1 MGEDTPDTDTNTGP
15 RTHTE
20 KKSKRK
26 SEKTDNEDLEANDRI
41 DKSTKDQPV
50 EAQTS
55 EGPGQ
60 DWIDDLQICLMFL
73 TRIPVP
79 GGLAL
84 SHPSLANACRFF
96 PVIGGLVGVIG
107 AIVLAAVDQLGLPQ
121 GVSVLLAIA
130 AMVMVTGG
138 LHEDGLSDTA
148 DGLGGGSN
156 KDRRLEIMRDSRVG
170 AFGVIALVLI
180 IGLKLAGLAA
190 LAIGPAAL
198 ALFAG
203 AVISRGILPLFMR
216 YLPPAKDDGL
226 SADAGRPSF
235 SKVALSLAITLV
247 VAFIGLGFWLTIVVA
262 IDVALVTGAM
272 SLWVKVKIGGQTGDI
287 LGALQQLGE
296 ISVILTL
303 AAAAAS

>member
-1 MGEDTPDTDTNTGP
+1 MGEDTPDTGTDTDASA
-15 RTHTE
+15 HTE

-26 SEKTDNEDLEANDRI
+26 SKKTVNQDSEVNDRLH
-41 DKSTKDQPV
+41 KSSDDPAV
-50 EAQTS
+50 EAQIS

-84 SHPSLANACRFF
+84 SYPSLSNACRFF
-96 PVIGGLVGVIG
+96 PVIGSLVGVIG
-107 AIVLAAVDQLGLPQ
+107 AIVLAAADQLGLPQ
-121 GVSVLLAIA
+121 GVSVLLAVA

-156 KDRRLEIMRDSRVG
+156 KDRRLEIMKDSRVG

-180 IGLKLAGLAA
+180 IGLKWAGLAA
-190 LAIGPAAL
+190 LSIGPAAL

-203 AVISRGILPLFMR
+203 AVISRGTLPLFMR
-216 YLPPAKDDGL
+216 YLPLAKDDGL
-226 SADAGRPSF
+226 SADAGRPGF
-235 SKVALSLAITLV
+235 SQVALSLAITLV
-247 VAFIGLGFWLTIVVA
+247 VAFISVGFWLTIGVA
-262 IDVALVTGAM
+262 IVVALVTGAM
-272 SLWVKVKIGGQTGDI
+272 SFWVKVKIGGQTGDV

>member
-1 MGEDTPDTDTNTGP
+1 
-15 RTHTE
+15 
-20 KKSKRK
+20 
-26 SEKTDNEDLEANDRI
+26 
-41 DKSTKDQPV
+41 
-50 EAQTS
+50 
-55 EGPGQ
+55 
-60 DWIDDLQICLMFL
+60 MFL

-84 SHPSLANACRFF
+84 SYPSLSNASRFF
-96 PVIGGLVGVIG
+96 PVIGSLVGVIG
-107 AIVLAAVDQLGLPQ
+107 AIVLAAADQLGLPQ
-121 GVSVLLAIA
+121 GVSALLAVA

-156 KDRRLEIMRDSRVG
+156 KDRRLEIMKDSRVG

-180 IGLKLAGLAA
+180 IGLKWASLAA
-190 LAIGPAAL
+190 LSIGPAAL

-203 AVISRGILPLFMR
+203 AVISRGTLPLFMR
-216 YLPPAKDDGL
+216 YLPLAKDDGL
-226 SADAGRPSF
+226 SADAGRPGF
-235 SKVALSLAITLV
+235 SQVALSLAITLV
-247 VAFIGLGFWLTIVVA
+247 VAFIGLGFWLTIGVA
-262 IDVALVTGAM
+262 IVVALVTGAM
-272 SLWVKVKIGGQTGDI
+272 SFWVKVKIGGQTGDV

>member
-1 MGEDTPDTDTNTGP
+1 MGENKPDTDNNTDSS
-15 RTHTE
+15 THTK

-26 SEKTDNEDLEANDRI
+26 SEKTDNQAA
-41 DKSTKDQPV
+41 
-50 EAQTS
+50 EAQIS

-84 SHPSLANACRFF
+84 SNPSLSNACRFF
-96 PVIGGLVGVIG
+96 PVIGSLVGVIG
-107 AIVLAAVDQLGLPQ
+107 AIVLAAADQLGLPQ
-121 GVSVLLAIA
+121 GVSVLLAVA

-156 KDRRLEIMRDSRVG
+156 KDRRLEIMKDSRVG

-180 IGLKLAGLAA
+180 IGLKWAGLAA
-190 LAIGPAAL
+190 LSIGPAAL
-198 ALFAG
+198 ALVVG

-226 SADAGRPSF
+226 SANAGRPGF
-235 SKVALSLAITLV
+235 SQVAISLAITLV
-247 VAFIGLGFWLTIVVA
+247 VAFIGLGFWLTIGVA
-262 IDVALVTGAM
+262 IVVALVTGAM
-272 SLWVKVKIGGQTGDI
+272 SFWVKVKIGGQTGDV

-303 AAAAAS
+303 AAAATS

>member
-1 MGEDTPDTDTNTGP
+1 MGEDTPDTGTDTNASA
-15 RTHTE
+15 HTE

-26 SEKTDNEDLEANDRI
+26 SKKTVNQDLEVNDRL
-41 DKSTKDQPV
+41 DKSSDDPAV
-50 EAQTS
+50 EAQIS

-73 TRIPVP
+73 TRIPIP

-84 SHPSLANACRFF
+84 SHPSLSTACRFF
-96 PVIGGLVGVIG
+96 PIIGSLIGVIG
-107 AIVLAAVDQLGLPQ
+107 AIVLAAAVQLGLPQ
-121 GVSVLLAIA
+121 GVSVLLAVA

-156 KDRRLEIMRDSRVG
+156 KDRRLEIMKDSRVG
-170 AFGVIALVLI
+170 TFGVIALVLI
-180 IGLKLAGLAA
+180 IGLKWAGLAA
-190 LAIGPAAL
+190 LSIGPAAL

-216 YLPPAKDDGL
+216 YLPLAKDDGL
-226 SADAGRPSF
+226 SANAGRPGF
-235 SKVALSLAITLV
+235 SQVTLSLAITLV
-247 VAFIGLGFWLTIVVA
+247 VAFIGLGFWLTIGVA
-262 IDVALVTGAM
+262 IVVALVTCAM
-272 SLWVKVKIGGQTGDI
+272 SFWVKVKIGGQTGDV

>member
-1 MGEDTPDTDTNTGP
+1 MGEDTPDTGTDTDASA
-15 RTHTE
+15 HTE

-26 SEKTDNEDLEANDRI
+26 SKKTDNQNSEVNDRLH
-41 DKSTKDQPV
+41 KSSDDPAV
-50 EAQTS
+50 EAQIS

-84 SHPSLANACRFF
+84 SYPSLSNACRFF
-96 PVIGGLVGVIG
+96 PVIGSLVGVIG
-107 AIVLAAVDQLGLPQ
+107 AIVLAAADQLGLPQ
-121 GVSVLLAIA
+121 GVSVLLAVA

-156 KDRRLEIMRDSRVG
+156 KDRRLEIMKDSRVG

-180 IGLKLAGLAA
+180 IGLKWAGLAA
-190 LAIGPAAL
+190 LSIGPAAL

-203 AVISRGILPLFMR
+203 AVISRGTLPLFMR
-216 YLPPAKDDGL
+216 YLPLAKDDGL
-226 SADAGRPSF
+226 SADAGRPGF
-235 SKVALSLAITLV
+235 SQVALSLAITLV
-247 VAFIGLGFWLTIVVA
+247 VAFISVGFWLTIGVA
-262 IDVALVTGAM
+262 IVVALVTGAM
-272 SLWVKVKIGGQTGDI
+272 SFWVKVKIGGQTGDV